1 VRGVGEMEE
10 IGLGTGVR
18 GEIGFIFFVNSRYRV
33 IPPIWRYRS
42 IPNLRGI
49 CHSRER
55 VDSGSSF
62 YRTRELGPGA
72 GPTHPIPPHDS
83 NRTHPKVITFSH
95 IHDKHI

>member
-1 VRGVGEMEE
+1 MPRLSATFSTPLRIICRRPAARFLRERG
-10 IGLGTGVR
+10 TR
-18 GEIGFIFFVNSRYRV
+18 GQQSLWREKQNQV
-33 IPPIWRYRS
+33 IPSIRWNEQ

-49 CHSRER
+49 CYSGER

-83 NRTHPKVITFSH
+83 NRTHP
-95 IHDKHI
+95 